1 MRLQEKKIRKGW
13 AIEGGAAH
21 VAALSPPPFEGS
33 HKAAPLQTLDNGAT
47 N

>member
-1 MRLQEKKIRKGW
+1 MQEKKKRKGV
-13 AIEGGAAH
+13 IEGGAAH

-33 HKAAPLQTLDNGAT
+33 HKAAPLQTLDNGAA